1 MISNIIDRRKT
12 KNISNLRYEEGIA
25 ATTAIL
31 SFTNDIVDQ
40 VNQEKEI
47 LGDAYQELWK
57 TTRHRQ
63 ELYLHELQ
71 SNPDNL
77 NNILERARSYGVS
90 GKGGRRSFEYL
101 FAQKG
106 GSEARSV
113 LGYTSEQNGN
123 QVWQKWNNEQW
134 KQLNQDKWPKHELA
148 PEHSETIHGNH
159 NYSVRNPDLSP
170 EEAVINASN
179 PDNITLETER
189 AHRYIS
195 HEGKTRIPINNI
207 VSDVEGKHEEIQE
220 LKTDK
225 IEKYDEIGNVVA
237 ISVGL
242 LAGTISA
249 IIKYRQISK
258 SPLPWNKAKTLA
270 IVGSFA
276 YGATT
281 GILPFVAIKAIR
293 EPLNN
298 LIEDGLGNLFAGGM
312 DVAQDS
318 LLDNVGDA
326 LGDSSIIFLAI
337 SLRTAF
343 SFIKDSREI
352 GLRSSFSS
360 SVERLKIVALE
371 QATFALIDILIDS
384 IPFIPEPT
392 VNAIVTSLRITYSI
406 GKIIKNRK
414 HQNNLYRKRLSY
426 LEEAAYSSL
435 VL

>member
-47 LGDAYQELWK
+47 LGDTYQELWK

-63 ELYLHELQ
+63 ELYLHERQ

-90 GKGGRRSFEYL
+90 GRRSFEYL

-134 KQLNQDKWPKHELA
+134 KQINQDKWPKHELA
-148 PEHSETIHGNH
+148 PEHSETIHGHH

-170 EEAVINASN
+170 EEAVKNASN
-179 PDNITLETER
+179 PDGITLETAR
-189 AHRYIS
+189 AHVLYS
-195 HEGKTRIPINNI
+195 HNGNTQIPTYKVVTD
-207 VSDVEGKHEEIQE
+207 VSDKDEQIQE

-352 GLRSSFSS
+352 GFRSSFSS
-360 SVERLKIVALE
+360 SAERLKIVALE

-384 IPFIPEPT
+384 ITPIPDPIIN
-392 VNAIVTSLRITYSI
+392 VIVTSLRVTYSL
-406 GKIIKNRK
+406 GKIVKNRK
-414 HQNNLYRKRLSY
+414 HQNNLYRKRLNY

>member
-25 ATTAIL
+25 VTTAIL
-31 SFTNDIVDQ
+31 SFTTDIAEQ
-40 VNQEKEI
+40 VIQEKEI
-47 LGDAYQELWK
+47 LGDAYKDLWE
-57 TTRHRQ
+57 TTQHRQ

-71 SNPDNL
+71 LNPDNL
-77 NNILERARSYGVS
+77 NDILERARRYGVS
-90 GKGGRRSFEYL
+90 GKGGRRSFEFL

-106 GSEARSV
+106 GEEARSV
-113 LGYTSEQNGN
+113 LGYTTEQGGN
-123 QVWQKWNNEQW
+123 PTLQNWTDKQMD
-134 KQLNQDKWPKHELA
+134 QLNQNDWPQHKLS
-148 PEHSETIHGNH
+148 PFQSETIHGHHDINV
-159 NYSVRNPDLSP
+159 NNPDLSP
-170 EEAVINASN
+170 EEAVISASN

-189 AHRYIS
+189 AHRLFS
-195 HEGKTRIPINNI
+195 HNGNTRIPTNNI
-207 VSDVEGKHEEIQE
+207 VSDVSDKHDEIQK

-225 IEKYDEIGNVVA
+225 IEKYDNIGNVVA

-242 LAGTISA
+242 LAGTMSA

-276 YGATT
+276 YGTTT

-298 LIEDGLGNLFAGGM
+298 LIEDGIGNLFAGGI

-352 GLRSSFSS
+352 GFRSSFLSS
-360 SVERLKIVALE
+360 AERLKIVALE